1 MNTFKTT
8 GIALAIA
15 ALLAAGCRKED
26 AAAPQQPAEAEK
38 PANPNEAALVV
49 NGKTLTKGELEKDV
63 ERIINAQKGKIPEN
77 QLDYAR
83 QMFRQNLAQS
93 FLLENVLVAKALKAG
108 VTATDEDMKAREAE
122 FLKTVAGQPDAPKSI
137 EEAAEKSPVGKER
150 ALREFKNGVIIEKYL
165 KAIQAT
171 APAADLNK
179 EAQAYIDEIV
189 TNNTLAAQGSGK
201 ALEQITSIK
210 AELDEVKD
218 EKAKAEKFAELAK
231 KHSACPSKDKG
242 GDLGLFTHGQ
252 MVPEFDKAAFELAV
266 GEISAPV
273 KTGFGYHLIMVTDK
287 QAAVE
292 AKDDKPGEPEKVR
305 ASHILVRTPETKEV
319 PKLEDVVAMLKK
331 TNERKFTMNFITKSI
346 REAKVEASEEFKS
359 LLPPDEEPEDAAVES
374 DAKK

>member
-273 KTGFGYHLIMVTDK
+273 KTRFGYHLIMVTDK

>member
-15 ALLAAGCRKED
+15 ALLAAGCSKED
-26 AAAPQQPAEAEK
+26 PEAPQAEAKAEK

-49 NGKTLTKGELEKDV
+49 NGKTLTRGELDKDV
-63 ERIINAQKGKIPEN
+63 ERIVNAQKDKIPEN

-83 QMFRQNLAQS
+83 QMFRNQLAQS
-93 FLLENVLVAKALKAG
+93 FLFENVLVAKATEAG
-108 VTATDEDMKAREAE
+108 VTATDEDMKAREAD
-122 FLKTVAGQPDAPKSI
+122 FLKAVANQPDAPKSI

-150 ALREFKNGVIIEKYL
+150 ALREFRNGVIIEKYL

-171 APAADLNK
+171 APAADLTK
-179 EAQAYIDEIV
+179 EAQKRIDEIV

-201 ALEQITSIK
+201 ALEQITALK
-210 AELDEVKD
+210 TQLDEVKD
-218 EKAKAEKFAELAK
+218 SKAKAEKFAELAK
-231 KHSACPSKDKG
+231 AHSACPSKDKG

-305 ASHILVRTPETKEV
+305 ASHILVRTPETKAV
-319 PKLEDVVAMLKK
+319 PKFEDVVAMLKK
-331 TNERKFTMNFITKSI
+331 NREREFTMKFITNAI
-346 REAKVEASEEFKS
+346 REAKVEASEEFKH
-359 LLPPDEEPEDAAVES
+359 LLPAAEEPEDAAVES

>member
-15 ALLAAGCRKED
+15 ALLAAGCSKED
-26 AAAPQQPAEAEK
+26 PAAPQAEAKAEK

-63 ERIINAQKGKIPEN
+63 ERIVTAQKDKIPEN

-83 QMFRQNLAQS
+83 QMFRNQLAQS
-93 FLLENVLVAKALKAG
+93 FLFENVLVAKATEAG
-108 VTATDEDMKAREAE
+108 VTATDEDMKAREAD
-122 FLKTVAGQPDAPKSI
+122 FLKAVANQPDAPKSI

-150 ALREFKNGVIIEKYL
+150 ALREFRNGVIIEKYL

-171 APAADLNK
+171 APAEDLTK
-179 EAQAYIDEIV
+179 EAQKRIDEIV

-201 ALEQITSIK
+201 ALEQITALK
-210 AELDEVKD
+210 AQLDEVKD
-218 EKAKAEKFAELAK
+218 SKAKAEKFAELAK
-231 KHSACPSKDKG
+231 AHSACPSKDKG

-305 ASHILVRTPETKEV
+305 ASHILVRTPETKAV

-331 TNERKFTMNFITKSI
+331 NREREFTMKFITNAI
-346 REAKVEASEEFKS
+346 REAKVEASEEFKH
-359 LLPPDEEPEDAAVES
+359 LLPAEEEPEDAAVES